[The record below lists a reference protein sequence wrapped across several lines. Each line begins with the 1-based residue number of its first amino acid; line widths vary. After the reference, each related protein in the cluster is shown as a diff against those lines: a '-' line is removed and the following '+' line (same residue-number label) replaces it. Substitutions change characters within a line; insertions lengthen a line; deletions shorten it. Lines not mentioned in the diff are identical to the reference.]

1 MYYWFDIFVMN
12 QHSTVDMHA
21 LFPNLQASVRSA
33 GRLLLAVDSWREP
46 APLARVWCLLEIFT
60 AITEKAEL
68 VLCFSSAEQASFAE
82 KLAQNQAEVQ
92 RTLEAVDAEQAEAT
106 VAADREMIFA
116 LIRRGTG
123 FTNFN
128 DTIRLALRNSF
139 ERVAIAQ
146 RQL

>member
-1 MYYWFDIFVMN
+1 M
-12 QHSTVDMHA
+12 
-21 LFPNLQASVRSA
+21 
-33 GRLLLAVDSWREP
+33 
-46 APLARVWCLLEIFT
+46 
-60 AITEKAEL
+60 

-82 KLAQNQAEVQ
+82 KLVQNQAEVQ
-92 RTLEAVDAEQAEAT
+92 RTLEAVNAEQAEAT

-123 FTNFN
+123 FRNFN

-139 ERVAIAQ
+139 ERVVIAQ